1 MTIIPAV
8 KVANSKSA
16 EEKIE
21 FIIANLVQRGASKPG
36 TVKTLSSSISS
47 LFQKQLVDEEVEA
60 LLKVLVE
67 RGLITIQDTKVSYHI
82 S

>member
-1 MTIIPAV
+1 M
-8 KVANSKSA
+8 
-16 EEKIE
+16 
-21 FIIANLVQRGASKPG
+21 QRGASKPG

-60 LLKVLVE
+60 LLKILVE